1 MAVGI
6 QIFDAQGRE
15 QLGPDDRIMRI
26 LGQITVG
33 YGAGSYFHEGLLTG
47 TPFYFLLPNSGDIMT
62 YGWSTVEFSEGTMAW
77 NIENKN
83 ASPGSVTA
91 TLIFGVY

>member
-1 MAVGI
+1 MTVGI

-15 QLGPDDRIMRI
+15 QLGPNDRIMRI

-33 YGAGSYFHEGLLTG
+33 YGSGSYYHTGLNTG

-62 YGWSTVEFSEGTMAW
+62 YGWSTINFSGSTMSW
-77 NIENKN
+77 NIENKYTD
-83 ASPGSVTA
+83 PDSVSA